1 MVLYIIADIILNSK
15 KESAVFSPS
24 AGQAAV
30 CLCFAAYGKIIKKP
44 AFCPPVPASVF
55 LIRHRTKIQKQ
66 KRRAHARVAAPP
78 TVRHMSLILFLIL
91 FVALWLLI
99 EILSVVMKLTGLEIG
114 KARFQI
120 ISILTH
126 TGFTTRESELIV
138 QHPVR
143 RRIASILMIISYV
156 AQVTLIT
163 LLFDMLGNASVSAV
177 NTVVALAAV
186 LLFIVLVTKS
196 KYLSSH
202 FARFTEKLLKNK
214 IKKANSA
221 GRIDQLLNLSP
232 DFGIYEIIVDP
243 DSFICGKTL
252 REVHLKEHFIQILKI
267 DRGSEMLDFPT
278 ADTQVHAGDR
288 MIAYGKIDALTKMIV
303 G

>member
-1 MVLYIIADIILNSK
+1 
-15 KESAVFSPS
+15 
-24 AGQAAV
+24 
-30 CLCFAAYGKIIKKP
+30 
-44 AFCPPVPASVF
+44 
-55 LIRHRTKIQKQ
+55 
-66 KRRAHARVAAPP
+66 
-78 TVRHMSLILFLIL
+78 MSLILFLIL

-177 NTVVALAAV
+177 NTVAALAAV
-186 LLFIVLVTKS
+186 LLFIVLVTQS

-214 IKKANSA
+214 IKKANST
-221 GRIDQLLNLSP
+221 GRIDQILNLSP